1 MFFAIIH
8 HAGDFKMGQLP
19 GFDYKRPFFYMV
31 TIKKRNGLPVFSE
44 LHEGKIRKTAIT
56 QAFLNVI
63 LRFHRTWY
71 CIEAIRFFVIMPDH
85 LHLII
90 KIRDIEKRVSL
101 RVLVRQLIKTLQTH
115 FWEVAPAQFRETPV
129 FEFEWHDWIVMKPGQ
144 LAAFRRYIEE
154 NPMRTWTRHQNRA
167 FFTQLRDITFLQ
179 RTWHA
184 YGNPALLE
192 LPVLEPFQCSRS
204 WLPTGGEW
212 QQAQARATRI
222 GPGGAGVGTFMSPC
236 EKACGNAI
244 FRTGGA
250 FIVLHPEGFAPR
262 WHPTRNKE
270 KLCAEGRMLFLSL
283 YAPSTAKLDRATLY
297 RRCHEMGDIIMGK
310 R

>member
-1 MFFAIIH
+1 
-8 HAGDFKMGQLP
+8 MGQLP
-19 GFDYKRPFFYMV
+19 GFNYKKPFFYMV
-31 TIKKRNGLPVFSE
+31 TIKRRKGLPAFSV
-44 LHEGKIRKTAIT
+44 LQDGIIKKNAIT
-56 QAFLNVI
+56 QAFLETIKN
-63 LRFHRTWY
+63 FHRIWY
-71 CIEAIRFFVIMPDH
+71 CIEPIHYFIIMPDH
-85 LHLII
+85 LHLIV

-101 RVLVRQLIKTLQTH
+101 RVLVRQLIKALEKA
-115 FWEVAPAQFRETPV
+115 FWSNTPAQSSAMPV
-129 FEFEWHDWIVMKPGQ
+129 FETEWHDWIVMKTGQ

-154 NPMRTWTRHQNRA
+154 NPIRTWTRQQNRA
-167 FFTQLRDITFLQ
+167 FFTSLRDITFMN

-184 YGNPALLE
+184 YGNPALLD

-212 QQAQARATRI
+212 QQAQARAARI

-250 FIVLHPEGFAPR
+250 FIVLHPEGFAPC

-310 R
+310 L